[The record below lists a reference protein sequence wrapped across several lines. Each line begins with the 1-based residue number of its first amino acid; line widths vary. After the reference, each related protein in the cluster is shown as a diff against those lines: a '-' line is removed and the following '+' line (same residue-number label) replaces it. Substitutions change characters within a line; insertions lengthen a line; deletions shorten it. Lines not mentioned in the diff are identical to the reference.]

1 MKTNTKGTRSKRLS
15 SADCR
20 KHTVSIENEQW
31 NKLERFANENNV
43 TISYILNELIRSVD
57 NFENRPRFGMI
68 KNEGDNS

>member
-1 MKTNTKGTRSKRLS
+1 MATGASATFKVS
-15 SADCR
+15 SVSPA
-20 KHTVSIENEQW
+20 TVSDKSVTWSISP
-31 NKLERFANENNV
+31 ENNV

>member
-1 MKTNTKGTRSKRLS
+1 MKTNAKGARSKRLS

-20 KHTVSIENEQW
+20 KHTVSVENEQW
-31 NKLERFANENNV
+31 KKLERLANENNV

-57 NFENRPRFGMI
+57 NFEIHPRFGMI